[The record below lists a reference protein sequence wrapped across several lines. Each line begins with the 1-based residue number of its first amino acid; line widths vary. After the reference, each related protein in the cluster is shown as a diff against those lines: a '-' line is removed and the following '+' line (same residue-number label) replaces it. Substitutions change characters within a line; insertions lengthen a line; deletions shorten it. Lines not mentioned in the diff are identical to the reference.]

1 MKIQVDLPNELNK
14 ELKRY
19 KIDYDLKNLQE
30 VVLKILSEK
39 FFKTKSFKELK

>member
-1 MKIQVDLPNELNK
+1 MQIQLDIPEELNK

-30 VVLKILSEK
+30 SVLKILSEK